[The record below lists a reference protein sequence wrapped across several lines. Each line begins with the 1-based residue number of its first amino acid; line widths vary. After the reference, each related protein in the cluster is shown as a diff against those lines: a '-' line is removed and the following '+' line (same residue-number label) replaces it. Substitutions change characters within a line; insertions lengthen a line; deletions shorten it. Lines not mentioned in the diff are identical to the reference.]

1 MLVTAGVP
9 IAGQSEPESAVTYEV
24 CPSQAHLQAWPR
36 PSHPSHPGVSEQH
49 KSCALEQSWRGSK
62 EGGSW
67 ANRQLRAGKPALPS
81 LPWCAQ
87 PQPGYSRIW
96 AQHTSSQHA
105 MADFPKQQ
113 FPLFLFGVYCSL
125 IWGAGIHDRTGNVVS
140 ISL

>member
-9 IAGQSEPESAVTYEV
+9 IAGQSEPEPAVTYEV

-49 KSCALEQSWRGSK
+49 KSCALEESWRGSK

-67 ANRQLRAGKPALPS
+67 ASRQLRAGKPALPS

-96 AQHTSSQHA
+96 APAHFQPACHGRLPQAAVST
-105 MADFPKQQ
+105 
-113 FPLFLFGVYCSL
+113 FPLWCLLFSYLGS
-125 IWGAGIHDRTGNVVS
+125 RNP
-140 ISL
+140 